1 MQSRSTPPI
10 KAAGAGTPV
19 ETCTIMSLKIEIV
32 RRYIFHT
39 QDELV
44 GTGREDLRIWFESL

>member
-10 KAAGAGTPV
+10 KAAGSETPV